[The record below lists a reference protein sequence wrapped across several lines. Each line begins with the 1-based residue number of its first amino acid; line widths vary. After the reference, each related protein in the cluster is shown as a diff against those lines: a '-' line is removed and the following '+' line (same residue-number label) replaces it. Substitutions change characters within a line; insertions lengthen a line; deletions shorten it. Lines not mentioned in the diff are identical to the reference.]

1 MKKER
6 KDIIERHLREGK
18 IIVSLEEGKVFYKSG
33 KECTSVDTSGYYVVG
48 IREGKKTYNYRVHE
62 VIAVVLGLDVIGND
76 INHIDGNKL
85 NNNPHNIEAIS
96 RKENLIHATRTGLNN
111 EIGSGH
117 ITNNK
122 ITKEI
127 ADEIRE
133 LIAQGVKYSVISEK
147 YGIAQSTISNIK
159 HHRRW

>member
-62 VIAVVLGLDVIGND
+62 VRSG
-76 INHIDGNKL
+76 KR
-85 NNNPHNIEAIS
+85 PH
-96 RKENLIHATRTGLNN
+96 
-111 EIGSGH
+111 
-117 ITNNK
+117 
-122 ITKEI
+122 
-127 ADEIRE
+127 D
-133 LIAQGVKYSVISEK
+133 
-147 YGIAQSTISNIK
+147 
-159 HHRRW
+159 RRLHDRPEG